1 MDVRWG
7 AAWLGLMLV
16 MAGCSANE
24 GAPKPEPAAAA
35 PTAAVT
41 TAPSPT
47 VTAAPTPSAAAP
59 TATPAAATPAA
70 ATPAPAT
77 AAPASSTPQPSA
89 AAAKPTAAA
98 ATAAPV
104 AATAKPTPTP
114 VPTPAPA
121 SASPTPSAK
130 PQAADTVSAEAAQA
144 LYKDN
149 CMACHGAGLAGDFG
163 PNLTKV
169 GSRKTKEE
177 ITQQIVKG
185 KDEMPP
191 FGGSLKAEEIETL
204 AAWLAAKK

>member
-1 MDVRWG
+1 MKVKFG
-7 AAWLGLMLV
+7 PAIIGFMLIV
-16 MAGCSANE
+16 AGCSADK
-24 GAPKPEPAAAA
+24 GAPAPTAATAAVVPPSPTATASAAPAAAA
-35 PTAAVT
+35 PA
-41 TAPSPT
+41 
-47 VTAAPTPSAAAP
+47 
-59 TATPAAATPAA
+59 ATPAAATPAA
-70 ATPAPAT
+70 ATATPAA

-104 AATAKPTPTP
+104 PATAKPTPAAT
-114 VPTPAPA
+114 PTPAPA

-130 PQAADTVSAEAAQA
+130 PQAADTVSAAAAEA

-169 GSRKTKEE
+169 GSRKTKDD
-177 ITQQIVKG
+177 IVQQIIKG

-191 FGGSLKAEEIETL
+191 FEGSLKAEEIESL
-204 AAWLAAKK
+204 AVWLAAKK